1 MLRNEVQ
8 TWEARYWEVINIKT
22 AVLNAAGP
30 QLITELHDGNPT
42 RLGSQPHLLNELGA
56 RDVDEIDG
64 VQILEIAD
72 KTE

>member
-1 MLRNEVQ
+1 MGSEILGSNKYQ
-8 TWEARYWEVINIKT
+8 DGGF
-22 AVLNAAGP
+22 NAAGP
-30 QLITELHDGNPT
+30 QAIKELHGANPT
-42 RLGSQPHLLNELGA
+42 GLGSRPHLLNELRA

>member
-1 MLRNEVQ
+1 MLRSEVQ

-30 QLITELHDGNPT
+30 QSINELHGGYPT
-42 RLGSQPHLLNELGA
+42 GLGSQPHLVNELRA
-56 RDVDEIDG
+56 RNVDEIDG
-64 VQILEIAD
+64 VQILEIAE